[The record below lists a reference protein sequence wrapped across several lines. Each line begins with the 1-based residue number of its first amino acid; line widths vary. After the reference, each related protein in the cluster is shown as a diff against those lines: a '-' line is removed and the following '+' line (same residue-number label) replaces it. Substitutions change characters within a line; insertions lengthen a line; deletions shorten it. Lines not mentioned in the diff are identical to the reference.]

1 MEKSKLLDRCG
12 AEGEDRLLL
21 AKVLDRAAQ
30 AEERNIPACTDFLS
44 PQQQMMARDLLRLAG
59 IPETAWLRQGGYQG
73 AERNIL
79 LFLPD
84 WMEPETAEPP
94 LRCLRAAFRPDD
106 RLNHRDILGSLMG
119 MGIVRE
125 KVGDILVS
133 PESADL
139 IVLDTVADFLL
150 SSWNSAG
157 RAKLTVTEIP
167 AAHLHI
173 PEVRCEEV
181 RDTVSSLRLD
191 AVCSTGFRMARGKA
205 VDMISSG
212 HVQVNWR
219 PCTKADKLLTEGDTV
234 SARGF
239 GKFQLAVVAASR
251 KGQHRHCGE
260 AIYLREEGAAC
271 WNTSLKRCPVAR
283 SAGFNLRETAAHRE
297 VIVRRAADGW
307 RYVGCQCPKAS
318 AGLTA
323 LSRASTWYSSASGL
337 RPDRRSETW
346 SKSRSTASTS
356 WPGRPRHR
364 RA

>member
-1 MEKSKLLDRCG
+1 MDKSKLLDQSG
-12 AEGEDRLLL
+12 ALGEDRMLL
-21 AKVLDRAAQ
+21 AKVLDRAEQ
-30 AEERNIPACTDFLS
+30 AARRNIPTATDFLS
-44 PQQQMMARDLLRLAG
+44 PQQQTLALDLLRRAG
-59 IPETAWLRQGGYQG
+59 VPESAYLRTGGYDG
-73 AERNIL
+73 AERALI

-94 LRCLRAAFRPDD
+94 LRCLRGAFRPDD

-239 GKFQLAVVAASR
+239 GKFQLAAVGGVTKKGRTAIVV
-251 KGQHRHCGE
+251 
-260 AIYLREEGAAC
+260 
-271 WNTSLKRCPVAR
+271 KRY
-283 SAGFNLRETAAHRE
+283 
-297 VIVRRAADGW
+297 I
-307 RYVGCQCPKAS
+307 
-318 AGLTA
+318 
-323 LSRASTWYSSASGL
+323 
-337 RPDRRSETW
+337 
-346 SKSRSTASTS
+346 
-356 WPGRPRHR
+356 
-364 RA
+364 

>member
-44 PQQQMMARDLLRLAG
+44 PQQQMMAGDLLRLAG

-139 IVLDTVADFLL
+139 IVLD
-150 SSWNSAG
+150 
-157 RAKLTVTEIP
+157 KLTVTEIP

-239 GKFQLAVVAASR
+239 GKFQLAAVGGVTKKGRTAIVV
-251 KGQHRHCGE
+251 
-260 AIYLREEGAAC
+260 
-271 WNTSLKRCPVAR
+271 KRY
-283 SAGFNLRETAAHRE
+283 
-297 VIVRRAADGW
+297 I
-307 RYVGCQCPKAS
+307 
-318 AGLTA
+318 
-323 LSRASTWYSSASGL
+323 
-337 RPDRRSETW
+337 
-346 SKSRSTASTS
+346 
-356 WPGRPRHR
+356 
-364 RA
+364 